1 MGERSSAIIKYE
13 ALNTKVK
20 YENIDEFE
28 LGMYL
33 RKNLTIEYINENGYD
48 DILPKKVND
57 KTEEREN
64 REKEK
69 DEDPYKYIEDIEELF
84 DNDQIEYEYSYDVD
98 RNSDK
103 DSEMMNLEDIMNCND
118 MIVDDDEDELNEP
131 DTYSKDSEIKNHKV
145 VT

>member
-1 MGERSSAIIKYE
+1 MFRSFFQVNYQATSQCQCQAIGLFTSLEVERSSEIIKYE

-33 RKNLTIEYINENGYD
+33 RKNLTQEYINENGYD

-64 REKEK
+64 REKDK

-84 DNDQIEYEYSYDVD
+84 DDDQIEYESSYDFD
-98 RNSDK
+98 RNSNNGK
-103 DSEMMNLEDIMNCND
+103 FDIF
-118 MIVDDDEDELNEP
+118 
-131 DTYSKDSEIKNHKV
+131 
-145 VT
+145 